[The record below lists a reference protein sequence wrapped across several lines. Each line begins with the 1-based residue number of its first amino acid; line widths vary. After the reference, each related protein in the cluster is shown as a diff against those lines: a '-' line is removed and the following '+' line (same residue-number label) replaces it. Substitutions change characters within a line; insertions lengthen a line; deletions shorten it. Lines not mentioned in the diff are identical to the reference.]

1 MTEENT
7 SPEVEAA
14 IEAQRAKLADASE
27 FMRFLNFTPQD
38 RFVHGLA
45 LLAECA
51 LVWRDNDPE
60 FAEKVTFLPK
70 DHKQLT
76 PRQIHLAAI
85 ALLEASTPK
94 EDSSESTTIEA

>member
-14 IEAQRAKLADASE
+14 IEAQRAKLADAS
-27 FMRFLNFTPQD
+27 NFTPQD
-38 RFVHGLA
+38 RFVHGLV

-51 LVWRDNDPE
+51 LVLRDNDPE

-85 ALLEASTPK
+85 ALLEASMPK